1 MEDLLELYA
10 EPYDWRHP
18 VVCFDERPYQMV
30 EETRTPLPAQ
40 PGRTARYDFEYKRQ
54 GTCNL
59 FVFFQPLKGWRK
71 VKVTEQ
77 RTKADFAHCM
87 RELVDD
93 YFPQADKIRLVLD
106 NLNIH
111 TPVALYETFSPEEAR
126 RILRKLEFH
135 ATPKHGSWLN
145 MVEIEISVLSRQC
158 LDQWIPG
165 KERVKEETRAW
176 ERERNRKRTKVYWQF
191 TIPDAR
197 VKLHRFYPLS

>member
-10 EPYDWRHP
+10 EPYDERHP

-30 EETRTPLPAQ
+30 EETRIPLPAK
-40 PGRTARYDFEYKRQ
+40 PGNPERYDFEYKRR

-59 FVFFQPLKGWRK
+59 FVCFQPLRGWRR
-71 VKVTEQ
+71 VKVTQ
-77 RTKADFAHCM
+77 RRTKVDFAHCM
-87 RELVDD
+87 QELVDQH
-93 YFPQADKIRLVLD
+93 FPQAEKIRLVLD

-111 TPVALYETFSPEEAR
+111 TPVALYETFPPEEAR

-158 LDQWIPG
+158 LDQWIPE
-165 KERVKEETRAW
+165 KERVKEETQAW
-176 ERERNRKRTKVYWQF
+176 ERERNQKRTKVYWQF

-197 VKLHRFYPLS
+197 TKLKRFYPS

>member
-10 EPYDWRHP
+10 PYDARYP

-30 EETRTPLPAQ
+30 EEARLPLPAR
-40 PGRTARYDFEYKRQ
+40 PGRPQRYDFEYQRR

-71 VKVTEQ
+71 VKITER

-87 RELVDD
+87 RELVDE
-93 YFPQADKIRLVLD
+93 YFPLADKIRLVLD

-111 TPVALYETFSPEEAR
+111 TPVALYETFPPEEAR

-176 ERERNRKRTKVYWQF
+176 AMERNRKRTKVYWQF

-197 VKLHRFYPLS
+197 TKLKRFYPLS

>member
-30 EETRTPLPAQ
+30 EETRIPLPAK
-40 PGRTARYDFEYKRQ
+40 PGKPERYDFEYKRQ

-77 RTKADFAHCM
+77 RTKVDFAHCM
-87 RELVDD
+87 RDLVDN
-93 YFPQADKIRLVLD
+93 YFPQAEKIRLVLD

-111 TPVALYETFSPEEAR
+111 TPVALYETFPPQEAR

-135 ATPKHGSWLN
+135 PTPKHGSWLN
-145 MVEIEISVLSRQC
+145 QVEIEISVLSRQC
-158 LDQWIPG
+158 SGQWIAAI
-165 KERVKEETRAW
+165 ELVREETRAW
-176 ERERNRKRTKVYWQF
+176 EKERNNKRTKFYWQF

-197 VKLHRFYPLS
+197 VKLHRFYPSS

>member
-18 VVCFDERPYQMV
+18 VVCFDERPYQLV
-30 EETRTPLPAQ
+30 EETRLPLPAK
-40 PGRTARYDFEYKRQ
+40 PGRPARYDFEYKRQ

-71 VKVTEQ
+71 VKVTDR

-87 RELVDD
+87 QELVDD

-111 TPVALYETFSPEEAR
+111 TPVALYETFPPEEAR

-145 MVEIEISVLSRQC
+145 MVEIEISFLSRQC
-158 LDQWIPG
+158 LDQWIPARE
-165 KERVKEETRAW
+165 KVKEETRAW
-176 ERERNRKRTKVYWQF
+176 EKERNYKRTKVCWQF

-197 VKLHRFYPLS
+197 VKLHRFYPSS

>member
-10 EPYDWRHP
+10 EPYDASHP

-30 EETRTPLPAQ
+30 GETRTPLPAKAGK
-40 PGRTARYDFEYKRQ
+40 PARYDFEYKRQ

-59 FVFFQPLKGWRK
+59 FVFFQPLRGWRK
-71 VKVTEQ
+71 VKVTER
-77 RTKADFAHCM
+77 RTKADFAQCM

-111 TPVALYETFSPEEAR
+111 TPVALYEAFPPEEAR

-135 ATPKHGSWLN
+135 ATPKHGSWCAP
-145 MVEIEISVLSRQC
+145 R
-158 LDQWIPG
+158 
-165 KERVKEETRAW
+165 RRRAMLC
-176 ERERNRKRTKVYWQF
+176 RR
-191 TIPDAR
+191 
-197 VKLHRFYPLS
+197 